1 MEYSKK
7 SHYTVVPK
15 GGFDICK
22 YLHTITALSTI
33 SLPFPLHLLS
43 HKITRCFLVIQSM
56 PQRWAK
62 HQRAPFYSGSTER
75 MELGKKRKPK
85 QMIWKKKRRQK
96 AFSTQ
101 RCCSSWLC
109 WLLAAEPSKNP
120 LSPSSWEHTE
130 DNAWGSEEGIWVWT
144 GSMTKSARCWTT
156 SHGQKKILYED
167 YLRSIQWF

>member
-62 HQRAPFYSGSTER
+62 HHRAPFYSGSTER

-85 QMIWKKKRRQK
+85 QMIRKKKEGRRLFPHRDVAHPGYAGCWQLNLPK
-96 AFSTQ
+96 ILWVPVPGSTLKITPEALKKGFGFEQ
-101 RCCSSWLC
+101 GAWQNQ
-109 WLLAAEPSKNP
+109 LAAERLLMDRRKYYMRI
-120 LSPSSWEHTE
+120 T
-130 DNAWGSEEGIWVWT
+130 
-144 GSMTKSARCWTT
+144 
-156 SHGQKKILYED
+156 
-167 YLRSIQWF
+167 